1 MKSWRFDRSDPM
13 KSRAATD
20 SDTAIRNRVSFAA
33 ERSRGSSTG
42 FGLVLHATKSRSRP
56 HKRPRSPRGT
66 RGDDRGKV
74 SETRE
79 MASSRTH
86 APGAEGA
93 PLLASDLA
101 STPVKPP
108 LGRADRDRVT
118 SARLVSGVAIALL
131 VACVGAF
138 GSIAVAARAGG
149 AAGAVVTSASALGS
163 VTPRDSAVDPM
174 EASGAR
180 PMSAYGTIDEHSPMM
195 RALGEDPVEAAAAAF
210 LDDATL
216 GERERPGAGA
226 SSDAARTAPRT
237 EPEPQTSSSAASV
250 QADVDSQIE
259 IEMRR
264 LDEAARAM
272 DAERATRRARD
283 ERTAADAEPAG
294 PAGRGSNA
302 AELAGG
308 ERASSSNKASLR
320 DEDAP
325 SDDASA
331 AKKHKRHAARDSKDS
346 KAAAA
351 REPREPRELER
362 ASLTPV
368 AVSETKDRY
377 ARAVDAALA
386 SETDASTDASI
397 GSASVSTDLSA
408 LNVLEPVQ
416 NGGSTPIN
424 QANQASSVP
433 SRGVVP
439 AVAAGACDFARCD
452 AAAGPQVFDE
462 TCVSLGGL
470 GCIGQT
476 GCRFCKAG
484 AIGEAGLATC
494 PPCVC
499 QAMGV
504 AGCAS
509 GGGGADGA
517 LRMGGVGKAEATT
530 AANDFDGGVPVDVA
544 SRVVAAPAALT
555 TEGAVRASP
564 EALTR
569 PDEAEAQTSAD
580 AAAAAAAT
588 PSSPFSVAGVSW
600 LLTPFGFLES
610 CAERCARARMR
621 CDDTRFPSSFQDFVS
636 VVGAT
641 NPESGR
647 DDVCASVLEND
658 PSRHCVFPLY
668 ALSGRCYRQPNRAPS
683 CVTAEDAHADCQH
696 FCPCVK

>member
-1 MKSWRFDRSDPM
+1 M
-13 KSRAATD
+13 
-20 SDTAIRNRVSFAA
+20 
-33 ERSRGSSTG
+33 
-42 FGLVLHATKSRSRP
+42 VLHATNSRSRP

-66 RGDDRGKV
+66 RVDDRGEA
-74 SETRE
+74 SETHE
-79 MASSRTH
+79 MASSRRH

-118 SARLVSGVAIALL
+118 SARLVGGVAIALI

-180 PMSAYGTIDEHSPMM
+180 PMSAYGTIDEHSPVM

-216 GERERPGAGA
+216 GERERPGPDA
-226 SSDAARTAPRT
+226 SSDAARTASRT
-237 EPEPQTSSSAASV
+237 DPEPQMSPSAGSV

-294 PAGRGSNA
+294 PGGRGSNA

-308 ERASSSNKASLR
+308 ARASSSKKATLR

-325 SDDASA
+325 SDDADDADDAFA
-331 AKKHKRHAARDSKDS
+331 AKKHKRRAARDSKDS
-346 KAAAA
+346 KAREP

-362 ASLTPV
+362 ASPTPV
-368 AVSETKDRY
+368 VVSETKDRY
-377 ARAVDAALA
+377 ARAINAALA

-416 NGGSTPIN
+416 GGSTPIN
-424 QANQASSVP
+424 QASSVP
-433 SRGVVP
+433 SGGFVP
-439 AVAAGACDFARCD
+439 AAAAGACDFTRCD

-509 GGGGADGA
+509 GGAGADGD
-517 LRMGGVGKAEATT
+517 LRIGGVGKAEATT
-530 AANDFDGGVPVDVA
+530 ATTATNDFDGGVPVDVA
-544 SRVVAAPAALT
+544 SRVVAAPAAFT

-580 AAAAAAAT
+580 AAAAAATT
-588 PSSPFSVAGVSW
+588 PSAPFSVAGVSW

-610 CAERCARARMR
+610 CAERCARAHMR

-647 DDVCASVLEND
+647 DDVCSSVLEND

>member
-1 MKSWRFDRSDPM
+1 M
-13 KSRAATD
+13 T
-20 SDTAIRNRVSFAA
+20 
-33 ERSRGSSTG
+33 
-42 FGLVLHATKSRSRP
+42 
-56 HKRPRSPRGT
+56 
-66 RGDDRGKV
+66 
-74 SETRE
+74 
-79 MASSRTH
+79 SSRTH

-108 LGRADRDRVT
+108 PLGRADRDRVT
-118 SARLVSGVAIALL
+118 SARLVGGVAIALIF
-131 VACVGAF
+131 ACVGAF

-149 AAGAVVTSASALGS
+149 AAGAVVTSTSALGS
-163 VTPRDSAVDPM
+163 ATPRDSAVDPM

-180 PMSAYGTIDEHSPMM
+180 PMSAYGTIDEHSPVM

-216 GERERPGAGA
+216 GERERPGPDA

-237 EPEPQTSSSAASV
+237 DPEPQMSSSAASV

-283 ERTAADAEPAG
+283 ERTAAEAEPAG
-294 PAGRGSNA
+294 LAGRGSNA

-308 ERASSSNKASLR
+308 ERASSSKKAFQRLR

-325 SDDASA
+325 SRDDASA
-331 AKKHKRHAARDSKDS
+331 AKKHKRRAERDSKDS
-346 KAAAA
+346 KSGLEE
-351 REPREPRELER
+351 REERELKLER
-362 ASLTPV
+362 ASPTKTV
-368 AVSETKDRY
+368 VVSETKDRY

-416 NGGSTPIN
+416 SGSIPI
-424 QANQASSVP
+424 NQASSVP
-433 SRGVVP
+433 SGFVP
-439 AVAAGACDFARCD
+439 AAAAGACDFARCD

-509 GGGGADGA
+509 GGAGADGA

-530 AANDFDGGVPVDVA
+530 ATNDFDGGVPVDVA

-569 PDEAEAQTSAD
+569 PDEAEAQTSAE
-580 AAAAAAAT
+580 AAAAAAT
-588 PSSPFSVAGVSW
+588 PAAPFSVAGVSW

-610 CAERCARARMR
+610 CAERCARAHMR

-668 ALSGRCYRQPNRAPS
+668 ALSGRCYWQPNRAPS

>member
-1 MKSWRFDRSDPM
+1 M
-13 KSRAATD
+13 
-20 SDTAIRNRVSFAA
+20 
-33 ERSRGSSTG
+33 
-42 FGLVLHATKSRSRP
+42 
-56 HKRPRSPRGT
+56 
-66 RGDDRGKV
+66 
-74 SETRE
+74 
-79 MASSRTH
+79 
-86 APGAEGA
+86 
-93 PLLASDLA
+93 
-101 STPVKPP
+101 
-108 LGRADRDRVT
+108 
-118 SARLVSGVAIALL
+118 
-131 VACVGAF
+131 
-138 GSIAVAARAGG
+138 
-149 AAGAVVTSASALGS
+149 
-163 VTPRDSAVDPM
+163 
-174 EASGAR
+174 
-180 PMSAYGTIDEHSPMM
+180 
-195 RALGEDPVEAAAAAF
+195 
-210 LDDATL
+210 
-216 GERERPGAGA
+216 
-226 SSDAARTAPRT
+226 
-237 EPEPQTSSSAASV
+237 
-250 QADVDSQIE
+250 DSQIE

-283 ERTAADAEPAG
+283 ERTAAEAEPAG

-308 ERASSSNKASLR
+308 ERASSSKKAFQRLR

-325 SDDASA
+325 SRDDASA
-331 AKKHKRHAARDSKDS
+331 AKKHKRRAERDSKDS
-346 KAAAA
+346 KSGLEE
-351 REPREPRELER
+351 REERELKLER
-362 ASLTPV
+362 ASPTNTV
-368 AVSETKDRY
+368 VVSETKDRY

-416 NGGSTPIN
+416 SGSIPI
-424 QANQASSVP
+424 NQASSVP
-433 SRGVVP
+433 SGFVP
-439 AVAAGACDFARCD
+439 AAAAGACDFARCD

-504 AGCAS
+504 AGCVS
-509 GGGGADGA
+509 GGAGADGA

-530 AANDFDGGVPVDVA
+530 ATNDFDGGVPVDVA

-569 PDEAEAQTSAD
+569 PDEAEAQTSAE
-580 AAAAAAAT
+580 AAAAAAT
-588 PSSPFSVAGVSW
+588 PAAPFSVAGVSW

-610 CAERCARARMR
+610 CAERCARAHMR

-668 ALSGRCYRQPNRAPS
+668 ALSGRCYWQPNRAPS

>member
-1 MKSWRFDRSDPM
+1 M
-13 KSRAATD
+13 T
-20 SDTAIRNRVSFAA
+20 
-33 ERSRGSSTG
+33 
-42 FGLVLHATKSRSRP
+42 
-56 HKRPRSPRGT
+56 
-66 RGDDRGKV
+66 
-74 SETRE
+74 
-79 MASSRTH
+79 SSRTH

-108 LGRADRDRVT
+108 PLGRADRDRVT
-118 SARLVSGVAIALL
+118 SARLVGGVAIALIF
-131 VACVGAF
+131 ACVGAF

-149 AAGAVVTSASALGS
+149 AAGAVVTSTSALGS
-163 VTPRDSAVDPM
+163 ATPRDSAVDPM

-180 PMSAYGTIDEHSPMM
+180 PMSAYGTIDEHSPVM

-216 GERERPGAGA
+216 GERERPGPDA

-237 EPEPQTSSSAASV
+237 DPEPQMSSSAASV

-283 ERTAADAEPAG
+283 ERTAAEAEPAG
-294 PAGRGSNA
+294 LAGRGSNA

-308 ERASSSNKASLR
+308 ERASSSKKAFQRLR

-325 SDDASA
+325 SRDDASA
-331 AKKHKRHAARDSKDS
+331 AKKHKRRAERDSKDS
-346 KAAAA
+346 KSGLEE
-351 REPREPRELER
+351 REERELKLER
-362 ASLTPV
+362 ASPTKTV
-368 AVSETKDRY
+368 VVSETKDRY
-377 ARAVDAALA
+377 ARAIDAALA

-416 NGGSTPIN
+416 SGSIPI
-424 QANQASSVP
+424 NQASSVP
-433 SRGVVP
+433 SGFVP
-439 AVAAGACDFARCD
+439 AAAAGACDFARCD

-509 GGGGADGA
+509 GGAGADGA

-530 AANDFDGGVPVDVA
+530 ATNDFDGGVPVDVA

-569 PDEAEAQTSAD
+569 PDEAEAQTSAE
-580 AAAAAAAT
+580 AAAAAAT
-588 PSSPFSVAGVSW
+588 PAAPFSVAGVSW

-610 CAERCARARMR
+610 CAERCARAHMR

-668 ALSGRCYRQPNRAPS
+668 ALSGRCYWQPNRAPS